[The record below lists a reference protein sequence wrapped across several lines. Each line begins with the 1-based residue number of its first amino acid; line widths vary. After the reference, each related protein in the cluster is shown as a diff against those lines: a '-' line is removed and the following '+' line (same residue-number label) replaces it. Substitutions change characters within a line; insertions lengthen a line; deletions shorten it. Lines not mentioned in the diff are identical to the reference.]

1 MVRSLALAGIAAV
14 AVAIGAAR
22 AQMGDTGQA
31 PGETRGAQTSEWVD
45 TALHVITRAIE
56 FAGIGAIVIGAIVA
70 TAIYARR
77 MLAGGGEEDYHD
89 YRARLGRSILLG
101 LEFLVAADIIATV
114 AIEPTLDSVIVLAGV
129 VLIRTFLSF
138 ALEVEIEG
146 RWPWQNG
153 QHAPAQRRQQRREA
167 QEQREGGDREG
178 GG

>member
-1 MVRSLALAGIAAV
+1 MRASAIRSLALAGIAAV

-22 AQMGDTGQA
+22 AQMGNTSEP
-31 PGETRGAQTSEWVD
+31 PGETRGADTSELVD

-56 FAGIGAIVIGAIVA
+56 FAGIGAIVVGAIFA

-114 AIEPTLDSVIVLAGV
+114 AIEPTLDSVIVLGGV

-153 QHAPAQRRQQRREA
+153 REAPAERRQRRRDEA
-167 QEQREGGDREG
+167 DERREG